1 MHGERLPTD
10 HVRCCSNVA
19 EQVVLGHSQGAAH
32 PRAGATCNTRPMD
45 PWHREILD
53 LHDFFEAYFLG
64 TAPVDELD
72 RLEAALADDFTIV
85 GPHGVESSRV
95 ETVDSIRAG
104 HGHSSHLRIT
114 VTEAR
119 LISDDDD
126 TVTARY
132 VENHEL
138 ADRTNHRLSTVVFVR
153 SADAPNGLRW
163 RTVHETWIESLR
175 V

>member
-1 MHGERLPTD
+1 M
-10 HVRCCSNVA
+10 S
-19 EQVVLGHSQGAAH
+19 HSYANTTSPADKI
-32 PRAGATCNTRPMD
+32 CNTHDMD
-45 PWHREILD
+45 PWHREVSE

-64 TAPVDELD
+64 TAPAGELD
-72 RLEAALADDFTIV
+72 RLEVALADGFTIV
-85 GPHGVESSRV
+85 GPHGVESSRA
-95 ETVDSIRAG
+95 ETVDAIRAG

-119 LISDDDD
+119 LISDEGD
-126 TVTARY
+126 TVTSRY

-163 RTVHETWIESLR
+163 RTVHETWIESR
-175 V
+175 RS